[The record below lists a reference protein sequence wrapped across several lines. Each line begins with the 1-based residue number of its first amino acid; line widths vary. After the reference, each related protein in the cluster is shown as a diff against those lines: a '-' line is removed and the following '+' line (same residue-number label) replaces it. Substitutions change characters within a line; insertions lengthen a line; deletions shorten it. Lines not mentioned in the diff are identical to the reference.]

1 MPFLR
6 GLISVFVPAFLV
18 VTLWADGAA
27 ALDSA
32 RPVTIQLKWLHQF
45 QFAGYYAAI
54 QQGYFTE
61 EGLSVTL
68 LEGQPNVSPVN
79 AVLSGKADFG
89 ISNAELVLDRMNGE
103 PVVAVAAIYQHSP
116 YIVIAKPSIFSIQ
129 NLAGKRVMLEEDSA
143 ELQAYLA
150 SEDLSPSD
158 FTVFPHTG
166 SVAAFEKDEVDAMTA
181 YVTTEP
187 YMLDQAGVAYR
198 IFDPKASGIDFYGDT
213 LFTSDSLA
221 RGDPE
226 LVRKVRSAVIKG
238 WTYALSHQS
247 EMIDLI
253 LARYSTRITRDQLSF
268 EAAMIR
274 KLAIP
279 EVVEIGYMNP
289 GRWQYIA
296 DSFAKAKLGK
306 GDVILDDFLFDTRQP
321 LDASR
326 FYEGLI
332 GISAIT
338 LVILAIAGR
347 LRGLN
352 NQLKAEIIR
361 RNTLEE
367 TLRLQADTDFLT
379 GLPNRRRFHDVGT
392 RELLKAQ
399 RFKTPLTALMIDID
413 HFKTVND
420 AYGHGIGDMVIR
432 RVGELCAGQLR
443 DVDSLARMG
452 GEEYAVLLTHATTE
466 QGIEVAERIRN
477 AVESTSLIA
486 DGHADFCVTCS
497 IGVTSRSESG
507 DLQDLLQAAD
517 RALYQA
523 KSTGRNRVCVTNA
536 VLLS

>member
-1 MPFLR
+1 MLFLR
-6 GLISVFVPAFLV
+6 LLISIFIIAF
-18 VTLWADGAA
+18 WANSAV
-27 ALDSA
+27 ALDTV
-32 RPVTIQLKWLHQF
+32 RPVTIQLKWFHQF

-54 QQGYFTE
+54 QQGYFAE

-68 LEGQPNVSPVN
+68 LEGQPNVNPVDS
-79 AVLSGKADFG
+79 VLSGKADFG
-89 ISNAELVLDRMNGE
+89 ISNAELVLDRMNGD

-129 NLAGKRVMLEEDSA
+129 DLAGKRVMLEPGSA

-158 FTVFPHTG
+158 FIMLPHNG
-166 SVAAFEKDEVDAMTA
+166 SVEAFEKGKIDAMTA

-187 YMLDQAGVAYR
+187 YMLDQAGVHYR

-213 LFTSDSLA
+213 LFTSESLA
-221 RGDPE
+221 HKDPD

-238 WTYALSHQS
+238 WAYALSHQS

-253 LARYSTRITRDQLSF
+253 VSHYSTRVSRDALRF
-268 EAAMIR
+268 EASMIR

-306 GDVILDDFLFDTRQP
+306 GTVNIDDFLFDTREP

-332 GISAIT
+332 GISGIT
-338 LVILAIAGR
+338 LVVMAIAGR

-352 NQLKAEIIR
+352 RQLTAEIIR
-361 RNTLEE
+361 RTKLEE

-379 GLPNRRRFHDVGT
+379 GLPNRRRFQDVGI

-399 RFKTPLTALMIDID
+399 RFNTPLTALMIDID
-413 HFKTVND
+413 HFKSIND
-420 AYGHGIGDMVIR
+420 TYGHAVVDMVIR
-432 RVGELCAGQLR
+432 RVGELCASQLR
-443 DVDSLARMG
+443 DVDSIARMG

-466 QGIEVAERIRN
+466 QGIEVAERIRK
-477 AVESTSLIA
+477 AIESTDLTA
-486 DGHADFCVTCS
+486 DGHPDFRVTCS
-497 IGVTSRSESG
+497 IGVTDRSRSG

-523 KSTGRNRVCVTNA
+523 KSAGRNRVCVTDVVPA
-536 VLLS
+536 S